1 MRANN
6 RIKFMKVLG
15 EKNPADLLTKYMP
28 AELMKRH
35 MTTLNLKVMDGRA
48 ETAPEIDDIGD
59 DDGSKESWLTTTD
72 DQVTGWDRRFVVKKL
87 EFSEVVEIRPIPATG
102 AMRPCNRRTRRSAF
116 GRWPGTRRAEDDAR
130 NRRIEPE
137 NQEQHYGESMDVH
150 TCGIQGVS
158 RWSDDDE
165 PNDEECRACRKAY
178 DKLSIDRPE
187 AMIDIVEIND
197 GSTPGETDY
206 IAAGEET
213 IGAEPCVQRIPKI
226 AEERDDQYC

>member
-1 MRANN
+1 M
-6 RIKFMKVLG
+6 
-15 EKNPADLLTKYMP
+15 TKYMP

-72 DQVTGWDRRFVVKKL
+72 DQVTGWDRRFVVKKV
-87 EFSEVVEIRPIPATG
+87 EFSDVVEIRPIPANG

-116 GRWPGTRRAEDDAR
+116 GRWPETRRTEDDMR
-130 NRRIEPE
+130 KRWTETEIPE
-137 NQEQHYGESMDVH
+137 QQRGESMDVH

-165 PNDEECRACRKAY
+165 PNDDECHACRKAY
-178 DKLSIDRPE
+178 EKLSIDRPE
-187 AMIDIVEIND
+187 TMIDAVEID
-197 GSTPGETDY
+197 DRSTQGEADY

-213 IGAEPCVQRIPKI
+213 IGAEPEDLPDARGARRADWRADVLGDSAACDRG
-226 AEERDDQYC
+226 ACEGS